1 MHCHRNSRA
10 TVVTVVILA
19 CSIWMLVEIGFL
31 RGTREPNSCGPD
43 LRSAA

>member
-1 MHCHRNSRA
+1 MIIARA

-31 RGTREPNSCGPD
+31 RGTKGSNSCGFE
-43 LRSAA
+43 LLSAA

>member
-1 MHCHRNSRA
+1 MVMARA

-31 RGTREPNSCGPD
+31 RGTKGSNSCGPD
-43 LRSAA
+43 PLSAA